1 MKLNFGKY
9 AGWDIT
15 AVPDD
20 YIEYMI
26 SSNEKS
32 LKMFKDEQERRIA
45 VTDAKLPMMA
55 RIIQA
60 GYRVMANQN
69 HPDKGGSTATMQEIN
84 AANEKLKVLIET
96 RR

>member
-1 MKLNFGKY
+1 MKLSFGKY
-9 AGWDIT
+9 NGWDIT

-20 YIEYMI
+20 YVEYMI
-26 SSNEKS
+26 TSNEKS
-32 LKMFKDEQERRIA
+32 LKMFRDEQERRIA

-60 GYRVMANQN
+60 GYRTLANQN
-69 HPDKGGSTATMQEIN
+69 HPDKGGSTSVMQEIN
-84 AANEKLKVLIET
+84 AANEKLKVLIE